1 MGKGGRVRFL
11 ISVGIGR
18 QRRERAKEEVQEGD
32 KTKSRGFFFDL
43 LFWF

>member
-1 MGKGGRVRFL
+1 MGKEGRVRFL

-18 QRRERAKEEVQEGD
+18 QRREKAKEEVQEGD
-32 KTKSRGFFFDL
+32 KSRGFFFDP